1 MARTTRIVL
10 DMALVSLEKVRPA
23 VAKAWCSTKYFVK
36 DTRAEPILCNRFV
49 SRVELALDNL
59 TGSLWL
65 KLRSLRDKQLP
76 AEAEYLEK
84 ELKKVKKKLGEEKH
98 VKSPDKL

>member
-1 MARTTRIVL
+1 MFA
-10 DMALVSLEKVRPA
+10 VSLEKVRP
-23 VAKAWCSTKYFVK
+23 VIAKAWCSTKYLIK

-76 AEAEYLEK
+76 AEAEYLQR
-84 ELKKVKKKLGEEKH
+84 ELDKVKKKMDDEKPI
-98 VKSPDKL
+98 KSPD